1 MSGRSPKVLCIGAA
15 TLDAIAAVEHYPA
28 SDERVEAVDF
38 VQAGGGPAATAA
50 VTLARLGIPV
60 SFVGTVGD
68 DPAGKMIR
76 DGLAT
81 EGVDLRHLSVV
92 RGARSAM
99 SVSVVD
105 LNGDTRAICA
115 FPGSTGPPVLAAPA
129 VDSCRRA
136 AWVHVDHMGYESIA
150 KTESGEA
157 TVRLSI
163 DAGNPIHGLSLDGV
177 ALFAPTDDVLSSRY
191 EGLDIESAMQAA
203 LGEGA
208 GMVVVT
214 LGSEGSMAAT
224 TFKNVSAPS
233 YETDTYSTLGAGDVF
248 HGALLAQ
255 LLEDRPLEEALTR
268 ANKVAAL
275 SCRALDGRSAIPTA
289 RELQGSDTDIGR

>member
-1 MSGRSPKVLCIGAA
+1 MSGRSPEVVCIGAA

-60 SFVGTVGD
+60 FFVGTIGD
-68 DPAGKMIR
+68 DPAGKTIR
-76 DGLAT
+76 DDLAS
-81 EGVDLRHLSVV
+81 EGVDLSHLSVV

-105 LNGDTRAICA
+105 LKGETRAICA
-115 FPGSTGPPVLAAPA
+115 FPSSIGPPVLAAPA
-129 VDSCRRA
+129 VDSCQRA
-136 AWVHVDHMGYESIA
+136 AWVHVDHMGYRSIA
-150 KTESGEA
+150 KLESGEA
-157 TVRLSI
+157 RVKLSI
-163 DAGNPIHGLSLDGV
+163 DAGNPIDGLRLDGV
-177 ALFAPTDDVLSSRY
+177 ALFAPTGDGLSSRY
-191 EGLDIESAMQAA
+191 KGLDIESAMQAA

-208 GMVVVT
+208 GTVVVT
-214 LGSEGSMAAT
+214 LGAKGSMAAT
-224 TFKNVSAPS
+224 AFEIVSAPP

-255 LLEDRPLEEALTR
+255 LVEDRPLEESLTR

-289 RELQGSDTDIGR
+289 RELLASDTDTGM